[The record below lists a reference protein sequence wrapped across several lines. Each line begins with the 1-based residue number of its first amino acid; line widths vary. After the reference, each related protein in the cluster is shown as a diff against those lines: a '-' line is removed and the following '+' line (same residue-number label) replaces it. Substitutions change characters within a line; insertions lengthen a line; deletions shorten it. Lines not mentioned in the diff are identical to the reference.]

1 MYQLISIHNIPSA
14 VWGPSSEK
22 VILAVHGNLSS
33 KTDTPIRLLAET
45 AVQKGYQV
53 LSFDLPE
60 HGDRKGE
67 PTLCKVQNCVSEL
80 RQIIEYAQ
88 KNWKD
93 ISLFANSIGAY
104 FSLIAF
110 SDLLFQQAL
119 FLSPVLDMLEIINGI
134 MSAFQ
139 ISEQELFQKQTI
151 PTPIGQT
158 LYWDYYC
165 YVKEHPV
172 SR

>member
-1 MYQLISIHNIPSA
+1 MYQPISIHNIPSA

-60 HGDRKGE
+60 HGDRKKE
-67 PTLCKVQNCVSEL
+67 PTLCKVQNCVSEW

-93 ISLFANSIGAY
+93 ISLFANSIGETAEN
-104 FSLIAF
+104 F
-110 SDLLFQQAL
+110 
-119 FLSPVLDMLEIINGI
+119 V
-134 MSAFQ
+134 
-139 ISEQELFQKQTI
+139 
-151 PTPIGQT
+151 
-158 LYWDYYC
+158 
-165 YVKEHPV
+165 
-172 SR
+172 